1 MKKDTQSI
9 YDLPQG
15 DLQEEQ
21 PRRLR
26 QKKKPRKWL
35 WLTLIVLVVLG
46 AVAAAVLWD
55 ANSFDG
61 LRRSI
66 IYARAEKDETGCAK
80 LYYYE
85 NDATSRFAAID
96 GSLVTVAANQVRLL
110 DERSQV
116 LYQNSVRFLHPDL
129 VSGGGVAVAYDIGG
143 TALYALDSK
152 GLRWQQETE
161 GELLAVTVNPHGYVT
176 AVYNKSGA
184 KAAVTV
190 WDSNGAAVFT
200 FQSAQRFVMTA
211 ALGQDDRT
219 LAAVTMGQEDGKFQ
233 SFLVLYHTDSD
244 KMVATTPV
252 DGGVAY
258 ALETLQRE
266 FCAVTEQGLYLLD
279 SGGELKASYSYGGQ
293 FLRRCVVGDGGWAAL
308 LLSRYKSGGYASL
321 ITVDG
326 DGNELGGCDIDGEV
340 LDISTAGR
348 YVAVLFSDRLTIYD
362 KYLTEV
368 ATLPDVS
375 EVRAV
380 LMRADGSAVL
390 AGAFRA
396 AACPPSSWRRCTC
409 RKAKESV

>member
-15 DLQEEQ
+15 DFQEEQ

-26 QKKKPRKWL
+26 QKKKSRKWL
-35 WLTLIVLVVLG
+35 WLTLTVLVVLG

-161 GELLAVTVNPHGYVT
+161 GELIAVTVNPHGYVT

-390 AGAFRA
+390 AGASGA
-396 AACPPSSWRRCTC
+396 SLYLP
-409 RKAKESV
+409 

>member
-26 QKKKPRKWL
+26 QKKKSRKWL
-35 WLTLIVLVVLG
+35 WLTLIVLG

-143 TALYALDSK
+143 TVLYALDSK

-161 GELLAVTVNPHGYVT
+161 GELIAVTVNPHGYVT

-390 AGAFRA
+390 AGASGA
-396 AACPPSSWRRCTC
+396 SLYLP
-409 RKAKESV
+409 

>member
-55 ANSFDG
+55 ANCFDG

-258 ALETLQRE
+258 ALETMQRE

-390 AGAFRA
+390 AGASGA
-396 AACPPSSWRRCTC
+396 SLYLP
-409 RKAKESV
+409 

>member
-219 LAAVTMGQEDGKFQ
+219 LAAVTMGQENGKFQ

-244 KMVATTPV
+244 KMVVTTPV

-293 FLRRCVVGDGGWAAL
+293 FLRRCVVGDGGWVAL

-390 AGAFRA
+390 AGASGA
-396 AACPPSSWRRCTC
+396 SLYLP
-409 RKAKESV
+409 

>member
-211 ALGQDDRT
+211 ALGQDNRT

-279 SGGELKASYSYGGQ
+279 SSGELKASYSYGGQ

-390 AGAFRA
+390 AGASGA
-396 AACPPSSWRRCTC
+396 SLYLP
-409 RKAKESV
+409 

>member
-152 GLRWQQETE
+152 SLRWQQETE
-161 GELLAVTVNPHGYVT
+161 GELIAVTVNPHGYVT

-293 FLRRCVVGDGGWAAL
+293 FLRRCVVGDGGCAAL

-390 AGAFRA
+390 AGASGA
-396 AACPPSSWRRCTC
+396 SLYLP
-409 RKAKESV
+409 

>member
-152 GLRWQQETE
+152 SLRWQQETE
-161 GELLAVTVNPHGYVT
+161 GELIAVTVNPHGYVT

-380 LMRADGSAVL
+380 LMRADGSTVL
-390 AGAFRA
+390 AGASGA
-396 AACPPSSWRRCTC
+396 SLYLP
-409 RKAKESV
+409 

>member
-26 QKKKPRKWL
+26 QKKKSRKWL
-35 WLTLIVLVVLG
+35 WLTLTVLVVLG

-161 GELLAVTVNPHGYVT
+161 GELIAVTVNPHGYVT

-293 FLRRCVVGDGGWAAL
+293 FLRRCVVGDGGWAAV
-308 LLSRYKSGGYASL
+308 LLSRYKSGGFASL
-321 ITVDG
+321 ITVDS

-340 LDISTAGR
+340 LDMSTAGR

-390 AGAFRA
+390 AGASGA
-396 AACPPSSWRRCTC
+396 SLYLP
-409 RKAKESV
+409 